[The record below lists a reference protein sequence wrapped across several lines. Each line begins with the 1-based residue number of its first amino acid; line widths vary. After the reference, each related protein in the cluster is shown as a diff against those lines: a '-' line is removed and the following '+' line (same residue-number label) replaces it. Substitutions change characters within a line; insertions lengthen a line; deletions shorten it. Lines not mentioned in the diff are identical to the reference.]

1 MKLFKKIT
9 TCILLFWGMVA
20 MMIMCGENT
29 DGTILKNI
37 IVGGIHLAV
46 VAILWRVAYRRNL
59 IITEKDC
66 NNDDN
71 W

>member
-37 IVGGIHLAV
+37 IVGGINLAV
-46 VAILWRVAYRRNL
+46 VAILWREAYRRDL
-59 IITEKDC
+59 IITKYDDD
-66 NNDDN
+66 DDN